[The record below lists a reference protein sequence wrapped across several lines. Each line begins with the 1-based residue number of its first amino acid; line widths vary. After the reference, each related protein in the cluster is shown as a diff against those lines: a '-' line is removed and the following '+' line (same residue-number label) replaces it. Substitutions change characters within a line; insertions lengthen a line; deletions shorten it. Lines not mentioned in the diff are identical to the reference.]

1 MSRVTVETGGTV
13 VKLCLGKET
22 MRFHSIW
29 LRDNAQD
36 DETRDQT
43 NGQRLIALKEI
54 PSETWVSDGKILDD
68 EEFFNTMKDR
78 YGYDIG

>member
-1 MSRVTVETGGTV
+1 MFRVTVETGGTV

-36 DETRDQT
+36 NETRDQI
-43 NGQRLIALKEI
+43 NGQRLIALNQI
-54 PSETWVSDGKILDD
+54 PRETWAVSYTHLRAH
-68 EEFFNTMKDR
+68 ETR
-78 YGYDIG
+78 